1 MRAFVLSGGG
11 NRGPL
16 EVGALQ
22 VLLEHG
28 IVPDMLVGSSAG
40 AVNAA
45 FLAFDPTPETAL
57 ELSRLWVEAR
67 EERVFQ
73 HNRLTMVWRFLAGR
87 DSLYDNQNLRRLVEE
102 RLPEGFSRFSD
113 VRDVKLCIVAT
124 TLETGEL
131 RVFGDDPEERL
142 LDAIMSSTALPPFFP
157 PWRCG
162 DELLVDGGMAADLP
176 VRVAANRGAKEIFAL
191 HLVDAQRKATQLRG
205 VVDIAEQTINAVL
218 ARQQHLD
225 LEESEA
231 LRDVTMHYVP
241 LTGFYGIPLW
251 DLSQTEAMV
260 ESGRRQME
268 EYLRASSRVSKD
280 ERSSSLREALRRG
293 LRTIRA
299 GFSHLPGTH
308 RLPEQGPDGISSSMK
323 LGS

>member
-28 IVPDMLVGSSAG
+28 IAPDMLVGSSAG

-45 FLAFDPTPETAL
+45 FLATSLTPQTAL
-57 ELSRLWVEAR
+57 ELEKIWVEAR
-67 EERVFQ
+67 EEGVFQ
-73 HNRLTMVWRFLAGR
+73 HNRLTMVWRFLTGR
-87 DSLYDNQNLRRLVEE
+87 NSLYDNQKLRRLVEE
-102 RLPEGFSRFSD
+102 RLPERLTHFSD
-113 VRDVKLCIVAT
+113 LKEVRLYIVAT
-124 TLETGEL
+124 RLETGEL
-131 RVFGDDPEERL
+131 RVFGDDPEELL

-176 VRVAANRGAKEIFAL
+176 VKVAANRGAKDVYAL
-191 HLVDAQRKATQLRG
+191 HLVDAQPKGTQLRG
-205 VVDIAEQTINAVL
+205 VVDIAEKTITAVL

-225 LEESEA
+225 LEASEN
-231 LRDVTMHYVP
+231 LRDVTIHYVP

-251 DLSQTEAMV
+251 DLSHTEAMV

-268 EYLRASSRVSKD
+268 EYLQASPKISED
-280 ERSSSLREALRRG
+280 ERFSSFREALRRG

-299 GFSHLPGTH
+299 GLSHLPVTH
-308 RLPEQGPDGISSSMK
+308 RFLGQGRDGISNSIK

>member
-57 ELSRLWVEAR
+57 ELETLWIAAR

-87 DSLYDNQNLRRLVEE
+87 DSLYRNQNLRRLVEE
-102 RLPEGFSRFSD
+102 RLPDGFKRFSD
-113 VRDVKLCIVAT
+113 VRDVRLYIVAT
-124 TLETGEL
+124 KLESGEL

-176 VRVAANRGAKEIFAL
+176 VKVAVNRGAKEIYAL
-191 HLVDAQRKATQLRG
+191 HLVDAQRKGTQLRG

-268 EYLRASSRVSKD
+268 EYLQASSRVSED
-280 ERSSSLREALRRG
+280 ERLSSLREALRRA
-293 LRTIRA
+293 LRTIRV
-299 GFSHLPGTH
+299 GFSRLPGPH
-308 RLPEQGPDGISSSMK
+308 RIPEQGPDGISSSMQ